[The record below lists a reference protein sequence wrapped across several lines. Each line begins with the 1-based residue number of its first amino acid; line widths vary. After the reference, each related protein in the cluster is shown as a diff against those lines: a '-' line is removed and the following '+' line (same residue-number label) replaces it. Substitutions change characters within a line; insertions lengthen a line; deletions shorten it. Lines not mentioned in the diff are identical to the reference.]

1 LFVAFPQ
8 TATEVSDFLKK
19 LDQTRRPVVVTGGR
33 VKPADTDLALSVAEL
48 NHIVDYPARDMTI
61 TVEAGVTLGELRT
74 ALASESQQLPIDC
87 ANDSVS
93 LGGLVAGNLSGVRR
107 YGYGTIRDYL
117 IGVSAVDGQG
127 REFKAGGRVVKNVAG
142 YDLCKLLTGSYG
154 TLAVITQ
161 MTFKLKPV
169 PAAFGF
175 VLASF
180 ETWGEVEHALTRLL
194 QSAAVP
200 IAVDVIAANDVDST
214 FGSGHGPL
222 ISSVMVDGP
231 NDVVDWQLETL
242 RRELTGCLPASISDL
257 LSVDAVAWKG
267 ILDETTM
274 RLSGPNSFSLACK
287 PADIWRTAEA
297 LMAADCHLLVH
308 AGTGVIRGR
317 LTIEKSSNEQRL
329 KLIELIHGMKIAARW
344 QWTNQTAPPTLGG
357 LTEAEWRLSQKVKAC
372 FDPDGCF
379 PTFSWL
385 PGDITKQA

>member
-1 LFVAFPQ
+1 MAFPQ
-8 TATEVSDFLKK
+8 TATEVSEFLRN
-19 LDQTRRPVVVTGGR
+19 LNQSRQPVTVTGGR
-33 VKPADTDLALSVAEL
+33 VEQAVTHSALSLAEL

-61 TVEAGVTLGELRT
+61 TVEAGVTLRELRT
-74 ALASESQQLPIDC
+74 ALMAESQQLPIDC
-87 ANDSVS
+87 ADDSVS
-93 LGGLVAGNLSGVRR
+93 IGGLVAGNLSGVRR

-142 YDLCKLLTGSYG
+142 YDLCKLLTGSCG

-200 IAVDVIAANDVDST
+200 IAVDVVAAKDVGTT
-214 FGSGHGPL
+214 FSAGRGPL
-222 ISSVMVDGP
+222 IVSVMVDGP

-242 RRELTGCLPASISDL
+242 RRELTGCLPASIGVLSSD
-257 LSVDAVAWKG
+257 SAVAWKAA
-267 ILDETTM
+267 LDEATTK
-274 RLSGPNSFSLACK
+274 SGCPSSFSLSCK
-287 PADIWRTAEA
+287 PADVWRAAEA
-297 LMAADCHLLVH
+297 LMAADGHLLVH

-317 LTIEKSSNEQRL
+317 LATEVSSIEQRL
-329 KLIELIHGMKIAARW
+329 KLVELIYGMKITARW
-344 QWTNQTAPPTLGG
+344 QWTNQSGPPTLAG
-357 LTEAEWRLSQKVKAC
+357 LTDAEWQLSRKVKVC
-372 FDPDGCF
+372 FDADGRF
-379 PTFSWL
+379 PSFSRL
-385 PGDITKQA
+385 AGGAMNQA